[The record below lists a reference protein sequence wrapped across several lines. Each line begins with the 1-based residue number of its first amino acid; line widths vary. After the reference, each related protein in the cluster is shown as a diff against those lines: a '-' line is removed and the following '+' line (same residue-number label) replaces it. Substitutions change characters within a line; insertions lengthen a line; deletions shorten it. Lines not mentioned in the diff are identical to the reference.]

1 MKIVIRL
8 LLLVALA
15 GLGYWLWTV
24 FFPGDEAVIR
34 KRVNR
39 VAALMTFDSKEGNIA
54 RIANVEEVA
63 NLFAQEVEIVID
75 TPTHSEQ
82 MLTGRTELRQRAL
95 AVRMTLSGLTVKFL
109 DLNVT
114 ISPDKTEAVVHL
126 TGEARVP
133 NERDLFVQELKFQ
146 LRRIEG
152 KWLIVRV
159 ETVRT
164 LT

>member
-1 MKIVIRL
+1 
-8 LLLVALA
+8 
-15 GLGYWLWTV
+15 
-24 FFPGDEAVIR
+24 
-34 KRVNR
+34 
-39 VAALMTFDSKEGNIA
+39 
-54 RIANVEEVA
+54 
-63 NLFAQEVEIVID
+63 
-75 TPTHSEQ
+75 
-82 MLTGRTELRQRAL
+82 
-95 AVRMTLSGLTVKFL
+95 VKFL

-114 ISPDKTEAVVHL
+114 LSPDKTEAVVHL